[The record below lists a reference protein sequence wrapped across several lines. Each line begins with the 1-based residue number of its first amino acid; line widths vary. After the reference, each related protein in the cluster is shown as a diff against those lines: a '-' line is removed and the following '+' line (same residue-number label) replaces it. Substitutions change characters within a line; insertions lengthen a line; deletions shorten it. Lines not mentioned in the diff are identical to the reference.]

1 MFTGIRASLSKI
13 RARRCIGHQ
22 SYRNSLAIFTLSA
35 YSSLTIGHSYLMVS
49 LIAMLT
55 IQIHRR

>member
-13 RARRCIGHQ
+13 RARWRVGDQ

-35 YSSLTIGHSYLMVS
+35 YSILTIGHSHLMVS
-49 LIAMLT
+49 PVAMPP
-55 IQIHRR
+55 IQMHRR

>member
-1 MFTGIRASLSKI
+1 MVTGIRA
-13 RARRCIGHQ
+13 RWRIGDQ

-35 YSSLTIGHSYLMVS
+35 YSVLTIGHSYLMGS

-55 IQIHRR
+55 LQMHRR

>member
-13 RARRCIGHQ
+13 RARWRISHQ
-22 SYRNSLAIFTLSA
+22 LHRNSLAIFTLSA
-35 YSSLTIGHSYLMVS
+35 YAGLIIGHSYRMVC

-55 IQIHRR
+55 IQMHRR